1 MDITVHEVQRNRQ
14 LSELDRA
21 SGGGWGGICVDMAF
35 KRVLA
40 EIATKEVIEGY
51 RYKYPSEYLELFTQF
66 ENIKRR
72 FKKGYDLNSVTTLT
86 LPFYLNE
93 ECLNTLGRDFTTL
106 ISSSQFKD
114 QIIVRCDKMRIKLTL
129 FETFFQPPC
138 SGIIKHMEQLF
149 QSSNV
154 RDVKN
159 ILMVGGFSES
169 WILQECIRTAFPDR
183 QVIVP
188 KEAGLAVL
196 RGAVMFGFSPNTV
209 TSRIAKYT
217 YGVDKNV
224 AFNPAIHKESKR
236 EIIEGV
242 EYCTGIF
249 DTHVRAGE
257 KIDIDE
263 EPAKRYYI
271 PVTPKQSF
279 VSFRIYLSEESCP
292 KYVDQ
297 CKLLGKVVV
306 NVPVGSKNRMVYAT
320 MTFGRTE
327 LTVEAFVLETGE
339 KAAAYLHM
347 DYF

>member
-35 KRVLA
+35 KSVLA

-51 RYKYPSEYLELFTQF
+51 RHKYPSEYLELFTQF

-72 FKKGYDLNSVTTLT
+72 FKKGYDLNSVTRLT
-86 LPFYLNE
+86 LPFLNE

>member
-1 MDITVHEVQRNRQ
+1 MDITVHEVQQNRQ

-35 KRVLA
+35 KSVLA
-40 EIATKEVIEGY
+40 EIATKEMIEGY
-51 RYKYPSEYLELFTQF
+51 RHKYPSEYLELFTQF

-72 FKKGYDLNSVTTLT
+72 FKKGYDLNSVTRLT
-86 LPFYLNE
+86 LPFLNE

>member
-35 KRVLA
+35 KSVLA
-40 EIATKEVIEGY
+40 EIATKEMIEGY
-51 RYKYPSEYLELFTQF
+51 RHKYPSEYLELFTQF

-72 FKKGYDLNSVTTLT
+72 FKKGYDLNSVTRLT
-86 LPFYLNE
+86 LPFLNE

-297 CKLLGKVVV
+297 CKLLGKMVV

>member
-35 KRVLA
+35 KSVLA

-51 RYKYPSEYLELFTQF
+51 RHNYPSEYLELFTQF

-72 FKKGYDLNSVTTLT
+72 FKKGYDLNSVTRLT
-86 LPFYLNE
+86 LPFLNE